1 MGRARKNPQLD
12 ELKEKDS
19 VKLAPPAKPD
29 APKEKDPVEKR
40 VSKKQ
45 KGEAKPPSRFAK
57 FGG

>member
-1 MGRARKNPQLD
+1 MGRGRKNPKLD
-12 ELKEKDS
+12 EPKEKDS
-19 VKLAPPAKPD
+19 AEVVESAKPD
-29 APKEKDPVEKR
+29 APTEKDPVEKR